1 MRVRDH
7 AVDEAVMPGGG
18 MEAGRH
24 SGEGEDEERDQELD
38 EDGDEEETG
47 EVDEAD
53 DIDGQFCDNQQDPCN
68 QLEEGACG
76 QKPPNNGTQC
86 QK

>member
-1 MRVRDH
+1 MRDH

-24 SGEGEDEERDQELD
+24 PGEGEDEEGDQELD

-53 DIDGQFCDNQQDPCN
+53 DIDGQFCDNQQYPCN

-76 QKPPNNGTQC
+76 QKPPDNER
-86 QK
+86 KS